1 MNEQPNVDVRYE
13 RLYRRLIQLRWV
25 LPVFIF
31 VASAL
36 HEFLLAALF
45 PHVSARYHFL
55 LAVFVYGVTGSIVSW
70 IGFGWLARLARE
82 REEMVQALQTAY
94 DNLAETHRRLLAMH
108 DIGRE
113 IASAAD
119 LQHVLE
125 IAARAPVSL
134 VNAKGSAVF
143 TFDEEENRLRLD
155 MVWGLS
161 DEYAN
166 RLQRHIDAGVLA
178 DRCRNCEV
186 LHAHVESDCPLFQG
200 MQDVA
205 LKEGIR
211 SLACL
216 PFGRG
221 NKREGIITAYFETPN
236 GPPEDGAQIL
246 SVVAVEIA
254 SVIESLRLQDE
265 QARALTRL
273 EEVVSERSDED
284 TLWHQILDVTL
295 VGWDVHRGIILEPT
309 DKGTWE
315 TRVTRGVDES
325 VPEIRAILDDVY
337 REVVRAQAPYVM
349 PDVHVARPDLTL
361 PPDMMS
367 VAGIPLLE
375 GQKVIAVLV
384 MFAPIAG
391 YFRPHHGSFFLSIG
405 YHAGLAVSNARL
417 RSQVAHLAVLEERYR
432 LSREIHDGLAQSLTF
447 IGWRLDRTSRMMKE
461 ARWEEAARELEDIR
475 QALRDAYLDVREA
488 IDGLRIRL
496 NHPEGLVGALS
507 EYVQDFE
514 ERTGIQVHFESQLD
528 STDIPEGMGVQLM
541 RIVQEGLTN
550 VRKHS
555 GATEVWVT
563 LSREDGALELNIV
576 DNGRGFDPST
586 PRKRSHVGLSSMRER
601 TRQLHGTFT
610 LVSRPNSGTRISVIV
625 PLNSHG

>member
-1 MNEQPNVDVRYE
+1 MNTPPNVDIRYE
-13 RLYRRLIQLRWV
+13 RLYRRLSQLRWV

-31 VASAL
+31 MASAL
-36 HEFLLAALF
+36 HESLLALLF
-45 PHVSARYHFL
+45 PHVSAHYHFL
-55 LAVFVYGVTGSIVSW
+55 LPVLVYGITGSVVSW

-82 REEMVQALQTAY
+82 REEMVQALQRAY
-94 DNLAETHRRLLAMH
+94 DDLAETHKRLLAMH

-143 TFDEEENRLRLD
+143 TFDEKEDRLRLD

-161 DEYAN
+161 DEYAD
-166 RLQRHIDAGVLA
+166 RLRRHIDAGVLA

-200 MQDVA
+200 MQEA
-205 LKEGIR
+205 AQKEGIR

-221 NKREGIITAYFETPN
+221 NKREGIITAYFETPH

-265 QARALTRL
+265 QALAITRL
-273 EEVVSERSDED
+273 EEAVSERSDED

-295 VGWDVHRGIILEPT
+295 AGWDVHQGAILEPT
-309 DKGTWE
+309 EKGDWTA
-315 TRVTRGVDES
+315 RVTRSIDEND
-325 VPEIRAILDDVY
+325 PAIQAILTELFQ
-337 REVVRAQAPYVM
+337 EVMHTQAPYVM
-349 PDVHVARPDLTL
+349 PDTRVARPDLSL
-361 PPDMMS
+361 PEDMRAA
-367 VAGIPLLE
+367 AGIPLLE
-375 GQKVIAVLV
+375 GQKVLAVLT
-384 MFAPIAG
+384 MFAPTPG
-391 YFRPHHGSFFLSIG
+391 YFRIHHGSFFLSIG
-405 YHAGLAVSNARL
+405 YHAGLALSNARL
-417 RSQVAHLAVLEERYR
+417 RSQVAHMAVLEERYR

-447 IGWRLDRTSRMMKE
+447 IGWRLDRVSRLMRE
-461 ARWEEAARELEDIR
+461 ARWSEAAHELEEIR
-475 QALRDAYLDVREA
+475 HALRDAYLDVREA

-496 NHPEGLVGALS
+496 DHPGGLVGALS
-507 EYVQDFE
+507 EYVRDFE
-514 ERTGIQVHFESQLD
+514 ERTGIHVHFESHVNGVE
-528 STDIPEGMGVQLM
+528 IPEGTGIQLM

-555 GATEVWVT
+555 GATEVQVT
-563 LSREDGALELNIV
+563 LTKEDSALKLDIV
-576 DNGRGFDPST
+576 DNGRGFDPT
-586 PRKRSHVGLSSMRER
+586 APRKRSHVGLSSMRER
-601 TRQLHGTFT
+601 THQLHGTFT

-625 PLNSHG
+625 PLAD